1 MTQSNPTKPKL
12 QKFLASAGLCSRRK
26 GELLILDGL
35 ISINGKKAKL
45 GDRVNVD
52 HDIVKFK
59 GNRINAN
66 SQPSV
71 TLIVNKPKG
80 YMCSNEDINA
90 DRLIFEL
97 LEQKYRTIRLFCAG
111 RLDVDSEG
119 MVVLTNDGD
128 LAHRL
133 THPSQEVRKKY
144 KIEIDKNLDT
154 DVLPSLL
161 NGEIVED
168 EFLKIDEIKPSK
180 GKSLR
185 SRKLDIVM
193 QHGKKREIRRI
204 FFHLGYRVTKLK
216 RVSIGGL
223 GIRNMSLGQSRLLK
237 KEEIDL
243 LFPKKI
249 S

>member
-66 SQPSV
+66 SKPSV

-161 NGEIVED
+161 NGVIVED